1 MTLPVNRPLPLNGS
15 NAVFP
20 PCCHDDLDRVLIT
33 QEEIARRVTELAA
46 EISHDYE
53 GKNIALLGVLRGA
66 FVFIADL
73 IRHLSVS
80 YSVDFLAVE
89 SYYTGTVSTGE
100 VRMTKDLD
108 ESVAGRHVLV
118 VEDIIDSGLTLH
130 YLLDL
135 LEARHPASL
144 CVCTL
149 LNKPNRRQVEIPVQY
164 TGFSISDEFVVGYG
178 LDYNQKYRGLPCIGI
193 LRPEIYGSS

>member
-1 MTLPVNRPLPLNGS
+1 M
-15 NAVFP
+15 FP
-20 PCCHDDLDRVLIT
+20 PCCRNDLKEVLIT
-33 QEEIARRVTELAA
+33 EQQVADRVKELAD
-46 EISHDYE
+46 EISRDYE
-53 GKNIALLGVLRGA
+53 GKDVALLGVLRGA

-73 IRHLSVS
+73 IRYLEVPFSI
-80 YSVDFLAVE
+80 DFLAVE
-89 SYYTGTVSTGE
+89 SYYSGTTSSGE

-144 CVCTL
+144 SVCTL
-149 LNKPNRRQVEIPVQY
+149 LSKPNRRKVEIPVRY
-164 TGFSISDEFVVGYG
+164 TGFTIPDEFVVGYG
-178 LDYNQKYRGLPCIGI
+178 LDYNQNYRGLPCIGI
-193 LRPEIYGSS
+193 LKPEIYGSS